1 MMLLIGLPLTIG
13 LFFIFRWLQ
22 QQLKLT
28 LLNPILLSIITLIA
42 ILSQLSLP
50 YADYKTSTTVLT
62 WLLEPAIVALALPLY
77 KEYLTVKDN
86 LHHIGAISV
95 VAVCSSMTLSVLIAF
110 ALEQSFSVQ
119 ASLATNSVTTPIA
132 LSVTESIAGIPALA
146 AVVVILV
153 GIFGAV
159 FALPFLRLIG
169 VKNPKAQGLAM
180 GAACHAIG
188 TARALES
195 HPTMGGYASL
205 AMALSAIMTAILVPI
220 LFPILQKLLDY
231 LSISA

>member
-1 MMLLIGLPLTIG
+1 MILMIGLPLTIG
-13 LFFIFRWLQ
+13 LFFTFRWLQ
-22 QQLKLT
+22 LQLKFA
-28 LLNPILLSIITLIA
+28 LLNPILLSIVTLIV

-50 YADYKTSTTVLT
+50 YAHYQTSTTILT

-86 LHHIGAISV
+86 LSSIGAVSV
-95 VAVCSSMTLSVLIAF
+95 LAVCSSMTLSVLIAF
-110 ALEQSFSVQ
+110 GLNQSFMVQ

-146 AVVVILV
+146 AVIVILV

-159 FALPFLRLIG
+159 FALPYLSLIG
-169 VKNPKAQGLAM
+169 VKRPEAQGLAM

-188 TARALES
+188 TSRALEC

-205 AMALSAIMTAILVPI
+205 AMALSAIITAIIVPI
-220 LFPILQKLLDY
+220 LFPILQKLLGY
-231 LSISA
+231 L